1 MKKAHETAIR
11 PIIVGP
17 EWNATDQKGEGMK
30 IVETVVVVTALALSG
45 CATVVNGRTEPLGL
59 SSNPAGAE
67 VSIDNGTMKVM
78 TPTSVELKR
87 DENHTFVFHKDGYQD
102 TSATVT
108 SGTSGWVWGNLL
120 AGGIIGGVVD
130 FATGAAYKFSDDTL
144 SVNLTPVQVAAVPQ
158 TTLQPAPQP
167 APLPAP
173 SVAPQPTKQ
182 VSTRPAGQQPSL
194 QPPPTAS
201 DNWEKQ

>member
-1 MKKAHETAIR
+1 MS
-11 PIIVGP
+11 IVK
-17 EWNATDQKGEGMK
+17 NAL
-30 IVETVVVVTALALSG
+30 LASLLLASA

-67 VSIDNGTMKVM
+67 VSIDNGEMKVI

-144 SVNLTPVQVAAVPQ
+144 TVNMTPLPQVASAVKPASAPVAPAA
-158 TTLQPAPQP
+158 QPA
-167 APLPAP
+167 APEA
-173 SVAPQPTKQ
+173 SPT
-182 VSTRPAGQQPSL
+182 PE
-194 QPPPTAS
+194 PPPHPSISTPQQHS
-201 DNWEKQ
+201 IETDPWDKQ

>member
-1 MKKAHETAIR
+1 MDTGLL
-11 PIIVGP
+11 VGVI
-17 EWNATDQKGEGMK
+17 GM
-30 IVETVVVVTALALSG
+30 LALSG

-67 VSIDNGTMKVM
+67 VSIDGGVMKVM

-87 DENHTFVFHKDGYQD
+87 DENHSFVFHKDGYQD
-102 TSATVT
+102 SSATVT

-120 AGGIIGGVVD
+120 AGGIVGGVVD

-144 SVNLTPVQVAAVPQ
+144 SVNMTPLPLLAAVPQ
-158 TTLQPAPQP
+158 PAVQPAPQTVPVP
-167 APLPAP
+167 APV
-173 SVAPQPTKQ
+173 VAPQPSKQ
-182 VSTRPAGQQPSL
+182 IQNKPAENQPSL
-194 QPPPTAS
+194 QPPHADS

>member
-1 MKKAHETAIR
+1 MSIAKH
-11 PIIVGP
+11 
-17 EWNATDQKGEGMK
+17 
-30 IVETVVVVTALALSG
+30 ALLISLLAVSG

-67 VSIDNGTMKVM
+67 VSIDNGSMKVM

-144 SVNLTPVQVAAVPQ
+144 TVNMTPLPQVASAPK
-158 TTLQPAPQP
+158 PAPAP
-167 APLPAP
+167 A
-173 SVAPQPTKQ
+173 
-182 VSTRPAGQQPSL
+182 
-194 QPPPTAS
+194 PPTAPVPVAS
-201 DNWEKQ
+201 QPNPEPRPVPAISNPQQRSIQTDEWEKQQ

>member
-1 MKKAHETAIR
+1 
-11 PIIVGP
+11 
-17 EWNATDQKGEGMK
+17 MK
-30 IVETVVVVTALALSG
+30 IVQIIVVAATLALSG

-67 VSIDNGTMKVM
+67 VSIDNGTMKVI
-78 TPTSVELKR
+78 TPTSIELKR

-144 SVNLTPVQVAAVPQ
+144 SVNLTPVQVAAAPQ
-158 TTLQPAPQP
+158 AAPQSAPQP
-167 APLPAP
+167 APIPAQ
-173 SVAPQPTKQ
+173 APAAAQQPTKQ
-182 VSTRPAGQQPSL
+182 VSTKPAGQQPSL
-194 QPPPTAS
+194 QPPATAS